1 MVGTGAAGLVS
12 ALFWLYMVAD
22 NIEHAIKPDITS
34 LFVMLLPISLLISL
48 CLLLPYRIEMPIGYL
63 GSSTL

>member
-1 MVGTGAAGLVS
+1 MAGAGAAGLVS

-22 NIEHAIKPDITS
+22 NIKHTIKPDITS

-48 CLLLPYRIEMPIGYL
+48 CLLLPCRIEMLIGYL
-63 GSSTL
+63 DSSTL